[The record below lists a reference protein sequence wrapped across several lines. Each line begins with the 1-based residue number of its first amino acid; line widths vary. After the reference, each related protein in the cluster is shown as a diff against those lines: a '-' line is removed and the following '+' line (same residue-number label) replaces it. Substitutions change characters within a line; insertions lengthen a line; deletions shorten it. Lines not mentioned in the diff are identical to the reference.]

1 MQGLFHVNERQH
13 SAVLF
18 LAALAKK
25 PEVFQAI
32 GDIAK
37 ELHMSAGYLEE
48 IVTALKQG
56 ALIEGKKG
64 PGGGYR
70 MAKKPEEVTALDVL
84 VAVEGPLELVACQRG
99 AVCPIEHG
107 CSSKKVWTVLQTA
120 MRDSLASIRFS
131 QLV

>member
-18 LAALAKK
+18 LAALAKN

-32 GDIAK
+32 GDVAK

-48 IVTALKQG
+48 IVTALKQAG
-56 ALIEGKKG
+56 LIEGKKG

-70 MAKKPEEVTALDVL
+70 MAKKPEEVTAFDVL
-84 VAVEGPLELVACQRG
+84 VAVEGPLELVPCQRG
-99 AVCPIEHG
+99 GGCPIEHG
-107 CSSKKVWTVLQTA
+107 CSSKKVWSVLQTA